1 MSAKTL
7 AANLMLSTVML
18 TAVLPAIAVTADTS
32 TPANGNTV
40 KPLTSEQVTSQAA
53 QQQMSSSTTQISQAK
68 NDKIQTLTAQTMILK
83 KIVVSDSKQKNQ
95 AGAIGISQ
103 DNLRGVNGS
112 TFKVYDVTALMNTI
126 ISEKLKTNSQV
137 KATAGEIDQAVQKQ
151 TTTSS
156 SQATNAESSSVTSSI
171 SQSTNESSITSSTLS
186 QAASDNSSKQAMDQ
200 ELNKQVNDLMQGE
213 TLQQTIATRADK
225 LNSSQLKPIATVT
238 TAHDAKLK
246 SDGVAQVK
254 LPIDGKYHAYY
265 IVNTATPKAL
275 SVTNAA
281 PIVVLTPVTQADGLY
296 TDSFTIYPK
305 SDTIPKASK
314 PAQPAK
320 QISQVR
326 LYQTGK
332 TKQHNWFSAVKE
344 MILNLIN

>member
-1 MSAKTL
+1 MSAKIL

-40 KPLTSEQVTSQAA
+40 KPLTSEQVTSQTM
-53 QQQMSSSTTQISQAK
+53 QQQMSSSTTKISQAN
-68 NDKIQTLTAQTMILK
+68 NDKIQTLTAQTMVLK
-83 KIVVSDSKQKNQ
+83 KIVVSDSKQKNR
-95 AGAIGISQ
+95 AGAIGIPQ

-137 KATAGEIDQAVQKQ
+137 KATAGEIDQTVQKQ
-151 TTTSS
+151 TTTSG
-156 SQATNAESSSVTSSI
+156 SQVTR
-171 SQSTNESSITSSTLS
+171 
-186 QAASDNSSKQAMDQ
+186 DNSSKQAVNQ
-200 ELNKQVNDLMQGE
+200 ELKERVNDLMQGD
-213 TLQQTIATRADK
+213 TLQQEIATRAAK
-225 LNSSQLKPIATVT
+225 LNNSQLKSIATVT

-296 TDSFTIYPK
+296 ADRFTIYPK

-314 PAQPAK
+314 PTQPAK
-320 QISQVR
+320 QISQAR
-326 LYQTGK
+326 LYQTGM
-332 TKQHNWFSAVKE
+332 TKQHNWLSVVKE
-344 MILNLIN
+344 MLLNLIN